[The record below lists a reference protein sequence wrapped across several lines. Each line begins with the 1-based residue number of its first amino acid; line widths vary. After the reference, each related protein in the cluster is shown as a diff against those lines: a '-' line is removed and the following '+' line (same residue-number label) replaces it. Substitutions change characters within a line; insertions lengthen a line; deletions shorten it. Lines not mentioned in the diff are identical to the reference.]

1 MDRVQ
6 AATQYC
12 FGAITQIRRLEAS
25 SLPSPELLQQRLC
38 GFIEEMEAQL
48 KESGF
53 NNQDVQD
60 IEYAIVALADEVA
73 LNAGEPIAS
82 YWMTNLLQFKY
93 FRTNTAG
100 EGFFERLEPLRRDT
114 HRHEVLKAYTLCLLF
129 GFQGKYRIRGGELE
143 LMTLTD
149 SLQREVM
156 RPKVDV
162 DMLSPHAARPTE
174 AIVGVKNQAR
184 LLIVAAAAVVLA
196 LSFYAVLRWGFLA
209 SSVSSL
215 RDEVAAGQPKG
226 S

>member
-1 MDRVQ
+1 
-6 AATQYC
+6 
-12 FGAITQIRRLEAS
+12 
-25 SLPSPELLQQRLC
+25 
-38 GFIEEMEAQL
+38 
-48 KESGF
+48 
-53 NNQDVQD
+53 
-60 IEYAIVALADEVA
+60 
-73 LNAGEPIAS
+73 
-82 YWMTNLLQFKY
+82 MTNLLQFKY

-114 HRHEVLKAYTLCLLF
+114 HRHEVLKVYTLCLLF

-156 RPKVDV
+156 RPKVDI

-196 LSFYAVLRWGFLA
+196 LSFYAVLRWGVLA

-215 RDEVAAGQPKG
+215 RDEVAAVQPKG
-226 S
+226 G